1 MTLRKIIIVL
11 ALLLLALP
19 AAAQD
24 DPVNPAEMS
33 FSGTPEA
40 ICEEATPAVDPE
52 SRIFDEAGDVLE
64 DGVDYRAIMC
74 TSAGPVYI
82 DLLEDYAPVTVN
94 NFVFLAEQNYYN
106 NTIFHRVI
114 ADFMAQGG
122 DPRGDG
128 TGGPGYAFEDE
139 FVPFLTF
146 DGPGTLAMA
155 NSGANTN
162 GSQFFITTAPTTHL
176 NYRHTIFGDVLQGQD
191 NVENIELRD
200 PQSTLSDVP
209 TTTLDTVVIIRD
221 PSSVETTY
229 TPDSEPFSAEQVM
242 GELNQLLEEPGLP
255 ENIQQGLDEAET
267 IETAEVVAAA
277 PDDVQDAYETLLTE
291 NGHEFRVRMRLTS
304 TDCSPQFFEE
314 LVYTMDAFESAE
326 AAEAALASETL
337 TDLNV
342 AQGYTATESDLTD
355 TPTYTASVA
364 SCAEDADETTAG
376 RIYLTRGRY
385 LVTLYG
391 ALPPAAMEQVGVDA
405 LGAVLEQNGLFVFEP
420 YLKDTYRAELR
431 Q

>member
-1 MTLRKIIIVL
+1 MTLRKTIILL

-19 AAAQD
+19 VAAQD
-24 DPVNPAEMS
+24 DPVNPAEMD

-40 ICEEATPAVDPE
+40 ICEEATPAVNPE
-52 SRIFDEAGDVLE
+52 SRVFDQAEDVLE
-64 DGVDYRAIMC
+64 DDVDYRAIMC

-114 ADFMAQGG
+114 ADFMAQAG

-128 TGGPGYAFEDE
+128 TGGPGYSFQDE

-146 DGPGTLAMA
+146 DAPGTLAMA

-191 NVENIELRD
+191 NVQNIELRD

-229 TPDSEPFSAEQVM
+229 TPDSDSFSADQVM
-242 GELNQLLEEPGLP
+242 SSLNELLETPGLP

-267 IETAEVVAAA
+267 IETADVVATA
-277 PDDVQDAYETLLTE
+277 PDDVRDAYETLLTD

-304 TDCSPQFFEE
+304 TDCSPQFFEQ
-314 LVYTMDAFESAE
+314 LIYTIDAFESAE
-326 AAEAALASETL
+326 AAEAALASPTL
-337 TDLNV
+337 ADFNA
-342 AQGYTATESDLTD
+342 AQGYEPVESELTD
-355 TPTYTASVA
+355 VPTYTTSVE
-364 SCAEDADETTAG
+364 SCAEDADDTTAG
-376 RIYLTRGRY
+376 RIYITRGRY
-385 LVTLYG
+385 LVTLDG
-391 ALPPAAMEQVGVDA
+391 TLPPAAMEQIGDEA
-405 LGAVLEQNGLFVFEP
+405 IGAVLEQNGLFIFEP
-420 YLKDTYRAELR
+420 YLTEAYRAELR
-431 Q
+431 